1 MVHGRSREGV
11 RRWTAAIAVLAI
23 SCAARNPPRD
33 TWPADTPVA
42 PSVPASVEN
51 AGTVGAPAGAPRTVS
66 DGVYSEEQRQRG
78 QVIYFTTCVRCHK
91 AEMTGSQIVPPI
103 IGEPFLSRWSRKT
116 AGDLFEWVR
125 TSMPPF
131 DTERLSRQ
139 QSADV
144 LAYILSRNEF
154 PAGEAELAA
163 DFDVLRLI
171 RVAPDQ
177 DKAGASP
184 TPRPQPGF
192 R

>member
-1 MVHGRSREGV
+1 VQDV
-11 RRWTAAIAVLAI
+11 DA
-23 SCAARNPPRD
+23 
-33 TWPADTPVA
+33 
-42 PSVPASVEN
+42 
-51 AGTVGAPAGAPRTVS
+51 AGTPGDAPRTLS
-66 DGVYSEEQRQRG
+66 DGVFSEEQSRRG

-139 QSADV
+139 ESADV
-144 LAYILSRNEF
+144 LAYVLSRNEF
-154 PAGEAELAA
+154 PAGEAELVA
-163 DFDVLRLI
+163 DFDALRLI
-171 RVAPDQ
+171 RVAPDP
-177 DKAGASP
+177 DHADASP
-184 TPRPQPGF
+184 TPQPQPGF